1 VRLTHSTTTKE
12 KIVMTTAR
20 EIMSTE
26 VHTVTEEQSLVDA
39 AVLMRDHGV
48 GAVPVTASDGRL
60 VGIITDR
67 DIVVAGVA
75 SGRDLAATAASQLA
89 QGIVSTVSPDE
100 DIDRIVAT
108 MGDQQIKRLV
118 VMEGAQLVGMISE
131 ADLARHVADDK
142 VVDFVQM
149 VYGRG

>member
-1 VRLTHSTTTKE
+1 
-12 KIVMTTAR
+12 MTTAR
-20 EIMSTE
+20 DIMTTE
-26 VHTVTEEQSLVDA
+26 VHTVGEEQSLVDA

-48 GAVPVTASDGRL
+48 GAVPVTAADGRL

-67 DIVVAGVA
+67 DIVTGGVA
-75 SGRDLAATAASQLA
+75 SGRDLAATAAGQLA

-118 VMEGAQLVGMISE
+118 VLDGTQLLGMISE